1 MRQRK
6 TNIMCYYLYVE
17 SKKIIQM
24 NLFTKQKQASQHR
37 KQTYSYQRE
46 KQGKDKLG
54 VWDRQIHISIHK
66 INEQ

>member
-1 MRQRK
+1 
-6 TNIMCYYLYVE
+6 
-17 SKKIIQM
+17 M

-54 VWDRQIHISIHK
+54 VWDQQIHISIHK